1 MREEKHYFGE
11 LRSLLAQPWTPEL
24 AHQVAS
30 LLDSST
36 ATRSM
41 ISYLS
46 SCLVAWMEEV
56 PLGRFY
62 LSDTPYAH
70 PIFSY
75 LVQWKDIQVFL
86 NPWCRAFER
95 TSWETYLRAEAYQER
110 GRGVDR
116 AFASFFDA
124 VDSSGDIAASRVAMS
139 SSLFN
144 DLRKRVTPIAP
155 MDEEEYRAYM
165 DTKKVEESE
174 RIYGCQMQFSKD
186 SLPFFYISTARSFPS
201 LFNWQA
207 TVSLGVCY
215 GDPRALDAIH
225 A

>member
-1 MREEKHYFGE
+1 
-11 LRSLLAQPWTPEL
+11 
-24 AHQVAS
+24 
-30 LLDSST
+30 
-36 ATRSM
+36 
-41 ISYLS
+41 
-46 SCLVAWMEEV
+46 MEEV

-75 LVQWKDIQVFL
+75 LVQWKGIQVFL

-95 TSWETYLRAEAYQER
+95 TSWETYLRAEAYQDAEAYQER
-110 GRGVDR
+110 GRGRNR

-124 VDSSGDIAASRVAMS
+124 VDSSGDIAPSMIAMS

-186 SLPFFYISTARSFPS
+186 FLPFSYVSTARSFPS
-201 LFNWQA
+201 VLTWEGLSL
-207 TVSLGVCY
+207 SLGVYY
-215 GDPRALDAIH
+215 GDPRAINAMVTS
-225 A
+225 